1 MRRLLIALLI
11 VGYLVAELAILN
23 WLAGYIGWLWVICLL
38 AVQFAFGV
46 IIARRAGASAF
57 RGLGQA
63 MQRGS
68 LPDGAVG
75 DSALVSLGG
84 VLLAI
89 PGLISDLLALLL
101 FIPLT
106 RNVIRG
112 ITGVTV
118 GRRIQAAGFSTTQ
131 TTAPDG
137 TTVTRLHEG
146 VVIEGE
152 VIGEVTDDVVDRQI
166 WKPEN

>member
-46 IIARRAGASAF
+46 IIARRAGANAF

-68 LPDGAVG
+68 LPDGDVG
-75 DSALVSLGG
+75 NAALTSLGG
-84 VLLAI
+84 VLLAV
-89 PGLISDLLALLL
+89 PGLISDVFALLL

-112 ITGVTV
+112 ITGITV

-131 TTAPDG
+131 TSAPDG

-146 VVIEGE
+146 IVIEGE
-152 VIGEVTDDVVDRQI
+152 VIDDDVAE
-166 WKPEN
+166 PEN